1 MAKFRDECS
10 SWKEI
15 MLGVPQGFLLGPLFF
30 NIHSCKFFFII
41 GKFHIANFA
50 DDDTLHVTEDNIS
63 SVVKLL
69 EEVTC
74 AIFQR
79 FKDNGMKANADKCHV
94 LLSKSN
100 DLTVKING
108 V

>member
-1 MAKFRDECS
+1 MAKIRQEGS

-15 MLGVPQGFLLGPLFF
+15 TLGVLQGFLLGSLFF
-30 NIHSCKFFFII
+30 NIHSCNLFLNI

-50 DDDTLHVTEDNIS
+50 DDDTPHVTEGNIS

-69 EEVTC
+69 EEVAC
-74 AIFQR
+74 AIFYW

-94 LLSKSN
+94 LLNTSN

>member
-1 MAKFRDECS
+1 MQLLERNHVGCS
-10 SWKEI
+10 ARFFI
-15 MLGVPQGFLLGPLFF
+15 RTTFF
-30 NIHSCKFFFII
+30 NIHSCNLFFII

-69 EEVTC
+69 EEVAC

-79 FKDNGMKANADKCHV
+79 FKDNGMKANADNCHV